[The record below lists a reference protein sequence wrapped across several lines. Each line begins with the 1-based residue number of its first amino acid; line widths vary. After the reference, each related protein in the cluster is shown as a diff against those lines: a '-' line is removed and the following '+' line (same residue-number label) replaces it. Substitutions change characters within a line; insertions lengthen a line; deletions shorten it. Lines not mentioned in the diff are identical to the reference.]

1 MKKILN
7 HLTTDWYKYLL
18 ELIVITAGVLGAFA
32 LNAWKE
38 ERKQGIF
45 EQEVL
50 NQILVNL
57 KEDQANLQGIVVD
70 FEAAI
75 ASSKKILS
83 FNEQENDRDSLQ
95 YWLGDI
101 IQFSRFQ
108 PLTNSYELLKSRGLD
123 NLSNKELAFM
133 LGKYYDD
140 VSYKT
145 GQSIR
150 DIEISFNNDWI
161 PLLKEEV
168 VAVKWQEKVE
178 INNWDIL
185 VSKNGQARILVIL
198 NKDNYQGG
206 LYRIKKALLSIEQL
220 IQILELE
227 TKAFE

>member
-7 HLTTDWYKYLL
+7 HLATDWYKYLL

-38 ERKQGIF
+38 EKKQQVF

-57 KEDQANLQGIVVD
+57 KEDQTNLQRIVLD
-70 FEAAI
+70 FEEAI

-83 FNEQENDRDSLQ
+83 FNAQESQMDSLQ
-95 YWLGDI
+95 YWLADI
-101 IQFSRFQ
+101 VQFSRFQ
-108 PLTNSYELLKSRGLD
+108 PLTNSYELLKSKGLD
-123 NLSNKELAFM
+123 NLSNKELAFL
-133 LGKYYDD
+133 LGKYYDNMCH
-140 VSYKT
+140 KT
-145 GQSIR
+145 EQSIG
-150 DIEISFNNDWI
+150 DIEVSFNNDWI
-161 PLLKEEV
+161 PLLKEHV
-168 VAVKWQEKVE
+168 VAVSWQEKVV

-185 VSKNGQARILVIL
+185 VKPNGKARNMVIL

-206 LYRIKKALLSIEQL
+206 LYRIQLALKSIEEL

-227 TKAFE
+227 NERGQ